1 MRYRSSFALFA
12 TCVLLAASPA
22 LAAED
27 GGDTSGS
34 MSGDGASAY
43 DPTAD
48 YQMGADAYAT
58 GNYAAAAKAFRK
70 IVAAVPK
77 NPQAN
82 YLLGASLMAQGDF
95 ARAVKPFETAL
106 RYDEKLVDARRDLGI
121 AQAVLGKS
129 EKATEQLAALK
140 ALQEACGGICANAGK
155 ITDGIARIEAAIAAG
170 PQAQSWV
177 EPEVRLASAAAR
189 EDRGRA
195 VHAHP

>member
-1 MRYRSSFALFA
+1 MQYRSSFALVAVCALFA
-12 TCVLLAASPA
+12 APPVLAAG
-22 LAAED
+22 D
-27 GGDTSGS
+27 GSASGS
-34 MSGDGASAY
+34 TPDKIAAAY

-48 YQMGADAYAT
+48 YQAGADAYAT
-58 GNYAAAAKAFRK
+58 GNFAAAAKAFRK

-106 RYDEKLVDARRDLGI
+106 RYDEKMIDARRDLGI
-121 AQAVLGKS
+121 AQATLGKT

-140 ALQEACGGICANAGK
+140 ALQEACGGICANSAK

-170 PQAQSWV
+170 PQAQGWV
-177 EPEVRLASAAAR
+177 EPEIRLA
-189 EDRGRA
+189 
-195 VHAHP
+195 